1 LDGSNEFTFEEEVFQ
16 MLKLEF
22 SPENLEALSHW
33 RFHHPH
39 PHVQLKMEVVYL
51 RSQKLENNQIQR
63 LCGISKATFYRYLHE
78 YQGGG
83 VEQLKALNFHCPG
96 SKLVE
101 HKRTLEE
108 YFREHPPATCAEA
121 AARIEELTGI
131 KRGPTQTR
139 EFLKKLG
146 MKPRKVG
153 QIPAKADAK
162 EQEAFKEEKLEPR
175 LAEAKAGKRVVFF
188 MDAAHFVYAPFLALL
203 WCFERLFV
211 KAPSGRQR
219 LNVLA
224 ALNAT
229 TQQLFT
235 VQNLTY
241 VTAETVCELLR
252 LLAGTHLG
260 MPITIVLDNA
270 RYQKCA
276 LVQELA
282 QRLGIELLYLPA
294 YSPNLNLIERL
305 WKWVKKRCL
314 YSKYY
319 ATSEDFQQAIQEC
332 IAQAHSKHQ
341 AELESLLT
349 LEFQTFKEVPVIGEG
364 GKVTPFPGA
373 KQPQKKVLSKA
384 A

>member
-1 LDGSNEFTFEEEVFQ
+1 

-22 SPENLEALSHW
+22 NTEDVEALHYW
-33 RFHHPH
+33 RYHHPH
-39 PHVQLKMEVVYL
+39 PLVQQKMEVVYL
-51 RSQKLENNQIQR
+51 RSQKLGNEKIRQ
-63 LCGISKATFYRYLHE
+63 LCQVSKATFYRYLHE
-78 YQGGG
+78 YQEGG
-83 VEQLKALNFHCPG
+83 VEKLKELNFHRQE
-96 SKLVE
+96 SKPVE
-101 HKRTLEE
+101 HQATIEDH
-108 YFREHPPATCAEA
+108 FRKHPPGTVAEA
-121 AARIEELTGI
+121 SFRIEELTGI
-131 KRGPTQTR
+131 KRAPTQTR
-139 EFLKKLG
+139 QFLKKLG

-153 QIPAKADAK
+153 QIPAKADPQ
-162 EQEAFKEEKLEPR
+162 EQEEWKENKLEPR
-175 LAEAKAGKRVVFF
+175 LEEAKAGKRAVFF
-188 MDAAHFVYAPFLALL
+188 VDAAHFVYAPFLAPV

-229 TQQLFT
+229 TKEIFT
-235 VQNLTY
+235 VRNLTY

-252 LLAGTHLG
+252 LLAGADPG

-282 QRLGIELLYLPA
+282 ASLGIELLYLPA

-305 WKWVKKRCL
+305 WKWVKKKCL

-319 ATSEDFQQAIQEC
+319 ATSEEFQQAIQGC
-332 IAQAHSKHQ
+332 LGQANSKYQ
-341 AELESLLT
+341 TELESLLT
-349 LEFQTFKEVPVIGEG
+349 LGFQTFKEVSVIGEG
-364 GKVTPFPGA
+364 GQLVPFPGA
-373 KQPQKKVLSKA
+373 KRPQKKVSSKA